1 MAKRLTEF
9 FYLKRVSEFTESV
22 ADPVVGYG
30 GGGEKYEIYATA
42 FGGHLF
48 CDFFYRVGEVMAPSP
63 PGSATVNSF

>member
-48 CDFFYRVGEVMAPSP
+48 CDFFLQGGGRSWP
-63 PGSATVNSF
+63 PRPLDPLL